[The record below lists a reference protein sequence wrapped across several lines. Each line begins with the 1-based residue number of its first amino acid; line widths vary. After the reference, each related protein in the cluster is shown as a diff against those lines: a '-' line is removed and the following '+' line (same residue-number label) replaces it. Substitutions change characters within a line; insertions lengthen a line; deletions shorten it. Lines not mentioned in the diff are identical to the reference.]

1 MRTPYPVVTVLLLAS
16 LAVVGCGKSAS
27 DRKTLG
33 FTDNGTAIVVDP
45 QSIREMGNKTIVRQA
60 LIYSKEAIAQGE
72 KIPNMPDVI
81 LNPVVAQDFVVA
93 FDCSQRTYEY
103 LDYKWH
109 YRDGQTQHMG
119 KRGSE
124 AVFPNS
130 PIEMTMDYAC
140 MSSWRRWLSEKF

>member
-1 MRTPYPVVTVLLLAS
+1 MRAPYSLVTILVLTS
-16 LAVVGCGKSAS
+16 LALVGCGKPTS

-33 FTDNGTAIVVDP
+33 FTGNGTEIVVDP
-45 QSIREMGNKTIVRQA
+45 QSIREMDNKTIVRQA
-60 LIYSKEAIAQGE
+60 LVYSKEAIAEGE
-72 KIPNMPDVI
+72 RIPSMPDVK

-103 LDYKWH
+103 LDYNWH

-119 KRGSE
+119 KKGSE
-124 AVFPNS
+124 TVFPNS

-140 MSSWRRWLSEKF
+140 MSGWRRWLSEKL

>member
-60 LIYSKEAIAQGE
+60 LIYSKEVIAQGE
-72 KIPNMPDVI
+72 KTPSRSVVI
-81 LNPVVAQDFVVA
+81 SNPVVAQDFVVA
-93 FDCSQRTYEY
+93 FDCSQRTFE
-103 LDYKWH
+103 YKWH

-119 KRGSE
+119 KKGSQ

>member
-60 LIYSKEAIAQGE
+60 LVYSKEAIAQGE
-72 KIPNMPDVI
+72 KIL

-109 YRDGQTQHMG
+109 YRDG
-119 KRGSE
+119 
-124 AVFPNS
+124 
-130 PIEMTMDYAC
+130 
-140 MSSWRRWLSEKF
+140 

>member
-60 LIYSKEAIAQGE
+60 LVYSKEAIAQGE
-72 KIPNMPDVI
+72 KIL

-109 YRDGQTQHMG
+109 YRDGQNQQMG

>member
-1 MRTPYPVVTVLLLAS
+1 MRTPYPVVIMLLLAS

-45 QSIREMGNKTIVRQA
+45 QSIQEKGTKTIVRQS
-60 LIYSKEAIAQGE
+60 LVYSYFAIKKKK
-72 KIPNMPDVI
+72 KIL

-130 PIEMTMDYAC
+130 PIEMTIDYAC

>member
-60 LIYSKEAIAQGE
+60 LVYSKEAIAQGE
-72 KIPNMPDVI
+72 KIL

-103 LDYKWH
+103 LAYNWH

>member
-1 MRTPYPVVTVLLLAS
+1 MLLLAS

-60 LIYSKEAIAQGE
+60 LVYSKEAIAQGE

-103 LDYKWH
+103 LDYNWH

-119 KRGSE
+119 KKGSE

-140 MSSWRRWLSEKF
+140 MSSWLRWLSEKF

>member
-60 LIYSKEAIAQGE
+60 LVYSKEAIAQGE
-72 KIPNMPDVI
+72 KIL

-103 LDYKWH
+103 LDYNWH

>member
-1 MRTPYPVVTVLLLAS
+1 MLLLAS

-60 LIYSKEAIAQGE
+60 LVYSKEAIAQGE
-72 KIPNMPDVI
+72 KIL

-103 LDYKWH
+103 LDYMWH
-109 YRDGQTQHMG
+109 YRDGPTPHMG